1 MHLLSRVI
9 QSVSSYLEEV
19 FMIVR
24 NGAKKTVFKL
34 FTAPGLSK
42 LNSLPRKCLFYFRH
56 HRVWI
61 KNHKIIERDR
71 LKVRIRWACRA
82 GLAIEKKQ
90 YYEERVDGCTQRPQN
105 HICRFPFTSVVSSDS
120 WRFAESWSESVKSV
134 A

>member
-9 QSVSSYLEEV
+9 QSVSRYLEEV

-42 LNSLPRKCLFYFRH
+42 LNSLPRKCPFYFWH

-61 KNHKIIERDR
+61 KNHKIMNATA
-71 LKVRIRWACRA
+71 LK
-82 GLAIEKKQ
+82 
-90 YYEERVDGCTQRPQN
+90 
-105 HICRFPFTSVVSSDS
+105 
-120 WRFAESWSESVKSV
+120 
-134 A
+134 